1 MANSYTQVY
10 IHFVFAVFGRQNLI
24 RPDWRE
30 RLYQYIT
37 GIVRKKGHKLI
48 SIGGVEDHI
57 HILIGTKP
65 DEPLSKIV
73 QEIKANSSRF
83 INENRLLRGKF
94 EWQKGF
100 GAFSYSRSQI
110 PVVARYIDNQPE
122 HHKRRTFKQEYIELL
137 DRFEV
142 EYDERYLFESYDE
155 KD

>member
-1 MANSYTQVY
+1 MANSYSQVY
-10 IHFVFAVFGRQNLI
+10 IHFVFAVQGRANLI
-24 RPDWRE
+24 RPQWSE

-57 HILIGTKP
+57 HILIGTTP
-65 DEPLSKIV
+65 DESLSKIV
-73 QEIKANSSRF
+73 QGIKANSSRF
-83 INENRLLRGKF
+83 INEHKLLCGRF

-110 PVVARYIDNQPE
+110 PSVVRYIENQAE
-122 HHKRRTFKQEYIELL
+122 HHGRRTFRQEYIELL

-142 EYDERYLFESYDE
+142 NYDERYLFETYDE
-155 KD
+155 DM